1 MDYLHHLTSSSSIRL
16 ARTIL
21 REFFVIY
28 VSKSTN
34 MGEQGKSKCF
44 LQPVNSHYFPLSPFH
59 LSLVAL
65 QTYSVCTISF
75 ELLSSTQLFFM
86 CNFFHFFL
94 FSQLVSELI
103 SLKTAKATADVLVS
117 ERFFIFFFY
126 NLEVNFFI
134 KIIQFMFIVY
144 RDRTNKCC

>member
-1 MDYLHHLTSSSSIRL
+1 MCGLLTSSDIIIHTTCSHNFAWI
-16 ARTIL
+16 
-21 REFFVIY
+21 FVIY

-103 SLKTAKATADVLVS
+103 SLKTAKATADVLVA
-117 ERFFIFFFY
+117 ERFFYFFFT
-126 NLEVNFFI
+126 I
-134 KIIQFMFIVY
+134 WK
-144 RDRTNKCC
+144 